1 MLEAAVRL
9 GGAAKGG
16 ERMLTNLYMRMQA
29 VWLTFRSR
37 LENEDGVIATEY
49 IIMLVLV
56 ALAIIAG
63 ATYLGV
69 QINNKLSS
77 TGDSVSGIAP

>member
-1 MLEAAVRL
+1 LFIRAQAAWVSLRT
-9 GGAAKGG
+9 
-16 ERMLTNLYMRMQA
+16 R
-29 VWLTFRSR
+29 F
-37 LENEDGVIATEY
+37 ENEDGVIATEY

-69 QINNKLSS
+69 KIDSKLSAA
-77 TGDSVSGIAP
+77 GDSVGGIAP

>member
-1 MLEAAVRL
+1 MLL
-9 GGAAKGG
+9 D
-16 ERMLTNLYMRMQA
+16 LYVKIQSA
-29 VWLTFRSR
+29 WLSFRSR

-63 ATYLGV
+63 ATYLGI
-69 QINNKLSS
+69 QINNKLSDAGNQV
-77 TGDSVSGIAP
+77 TNVAP

>member
-1 MLEAAVRL
+1 MLELFCRAQAA
-9 GGAAKGG
+9 
-16 ERMLTNLYMRMQA
+16 
-29 VWLTFRSR
+29 WLSFRSR
-37 LENEDGVIATEY
+37 FENEDGVIATEY

-63 ATYLGV
+63 ATYLGI

-77 TGDSVSGIAP
+77 AGDSVTGIAP

>member
-1 MLEAAVRL
+1 MLALFLRAQAA
-9 GGAAKGG
+9 
-16 ERMLTNLYMRMQA
+16 
-29 VWLTFRSR
+29 WLSFRSR

-63 ATYLGV
+63 ATYLGI
-69 QINNKLSS
+69 QINNKLSAS
-77 TGDSVSGIAP
+77 GDSVTGIAP

>member
-1 MLEAAVRL
+1 MLEVL
-9 GGAAKGG
+9 S
-16 ERMLTNLYMRMQA
+16 LYTRMQA
-29 VWLTFRSR
+29 AWVALRSR
-37 LENEDGVIATEY
+37 FENEDGVIATEY

-77 TGDSVSGIAP
+77 AGDSVTGIAP

>member
-1 MLEAAVRL
+1 MLLDFYSKLQAA
-9 GGAAKGG
+9 
-16 ERMLTNLYMRMQA
+16 
-29 VWLTFRSR
+29 WLSFRSR

-63 ATYLGV
+63 ATYLGI
-69 QINNKLSS
+69 QINNKLSAS
-77 TGDSVSGIAP
+77 GNSVTGIAP

>member
-1 MLEAAVRL
+1 MLSLFTRAQAAWVSL
-9 GGAAKGG
+9 
-16 ERMLTNLYMRMQA
+16 RM
-29 VWLTFRSR
+29 R

-69 QINNKLSS
+69 KIDSKLSAA
-77 TGDSVSGIAP
+77 GDSVGGIAP

>member
-1 MLEAAVRL
+1 MLL
-9 GGAAKGG
+9 
-16 ERMLTNLYMRMQA
+16 NLYVKVQA
-29 VWLTFRSR
+29 AWLSVRSR

-63 ATYLGV
+63 ATYLGL
-69 QINNKLSS
+69 QINQKLSDA
-77 TGDSVSGIAP
+77 GDSVTTLVP